1 MIHRR
6 DEFRGAQ
13 ATIDKVHQLAKDGK
27 INLFTQYQMASVKG
41 DKNLESIDI
50 KHDNNEIKNLK
61 TDYVLGFFGLIMQL
75 GPIANWGLNIDK
87 KTIEVDT
94 EKFETNQKGIYAV
107 GDICNYPGKLKL
119 ILSGFHE
126 GALAARAC
134 FKLARPNEKYR
145 FEFTTSSKT
154 IKERLGVKKV
164 IELYSANT
172 PNGKKISIMLEEIG
186 YEYKVIN
193 IDLNKGDQFKPEFK
207 KISPFSKI
215 PVIIDQDNN
224 KNIFESGAILMYLAE
239 QSGKFYDTK
248 DRLEINQWL
257 MAQMGYVGPM
267 LGQHHQFHHYN
278 PGKSQFGEERYFK
291 ISKRIYEELD
301 ERLSKSRFLAG
312 ENYTIADIGT
322 FPWIA
327 RHEWH
332 DIGLKNYKNLTRWYV
347 EISEREAVKKGFKFM
362 NKDEVPPKP

>member
-1 MIHRR
+1 
-6 DEFRGAQ
+6 
-13 ATIDKVHQLAKDGK
+13 
-27 INLFTQYQMASVKG
+27 
-41 DKNLESIDI
+41 
-50 KHDNNEIKNLK
+50 
-61 TDYVLGFFGLIMQL
+61 
-75 GPIANWGLNIDK
+75 
-87 KTIEVDT
+87 
-94 EKFETNQKGIYAV
+94 
-107 GDICNYPGKLKL
+107 
-119 ILSGFHE
+119 
-126 GALAARAC
+126 
-134 FKLARPNEKYR
+134 
-145 FEFTTSSKT
+145 
-154 IKERLGVKKV
+154 
-164 IELYSANT
+164 
-172 PNGKKISIMLEEIG
+172 MLEEIG

-207 KISPFSKI
+207 KISPLSKI

-224 KNIFESGAILMYLAE
+224 KNIFESGAILIYLAE

-301 ERLSKSRFLAG
+301 ERLSQSRFLAG

>member
-1 MIHRR
+1 
-6 DEFRGAQ
+6 
-13 ATIDKVHQLAKDGK
+13 
-27 INLFTQYQMASVKG
+27 
-41 DKNLESIDI
+41 
-50 KHDNNEIKNLK
+50 
-61 TDYVLGFFGLIMQL
+61 
-75 GPIANWGLNIDK
+75 
-87 KTIEVDT
+87 
-94 EKFETNQKGIYAV
+94 
-107 GDICNYPGKLKL
+107 
-119 ILSGFHE
+119 
-126 GALAARAC
+126 
-134 FKLARPNEKYR
+134 
-145 FEFTTSSKT
+145 
-154 IKERLGVKKV
+154 
-164 IELYSANT
+164 
-172 PNGKKISIMLEEIG
+172 MLEEIG
-186 YEYKVIN
+186 YEYKVVN

-207 KISPFSKI
+207 KISPLSKI

-257 MAQMGYVGPM
+257 MAQMGYIGPM

-301 ERLSKSRFLAG
+301 ERLSRSRFLAG

-332 DIGLKNYKNLTRWYV
+332 DIGLKNFKNLTRWYV

>member
-1 MIHRR
+1 
-6 DEFRGAQ
+6 
-13 ATIDKVHQLAKDGK
+13 
-27 INLFTQYQMASVKG
+27 
-41 DKNLESIDI
+41 
-50 KHDNNEIKNLK
+50 
-61 TDYVLGFFGLIMQL
+61 
-75 GPIANWGLNIDK
+75 
-87 KTIEVDT
+87 
-94 EKFETNQKGIYAV
+94 
-107 GDICNYPGKLKL
+107 
-119 ILSGFHE
+119 
-126 GALAARAC
+126 
-134 FKLARPNEKYR
+134 
-145 FEFTTSSKT
+145 
-154 IKERLGVKKV
+154 
-164 IELYSANT
+164 
-172 PNGKKISIMLEEIG
+172 MLEEIG
-186 YEYKVIN
+186 YEYKVVN

-301 ERLSKSRFLAG
+301 ERLSTTRFLSG

-332 DIGLKNYKNLTRWYV
+332 DIGLKKFKSLSRWYE
-347 EISEREAVKKGFKFM
+347 EISQREAVQKGFKFI
-362 NKDEVPPKP
+362 NKDESPPKP